1 MSELRFIISSF
12 DNLTSRQLEAVFNLR
27 QRVFIIEQQ
36 CLYEDIDGFDNN
48 AEHLLA
54 YEKDTL
60 AGYLRIF
67 KPGIK
72 YKNAASLGRIVV
84 DYPFRSTHIG
94 KELITKG
101 INITKEKY
109 PDFLLK
115 IEAQAALNMY
125 YQQFNFQ
132 PIGEVYLV
140 DEIPHQ
146 LMTLKH

>member
-1 MSELRFIISSF
+1 MSELRFIFSSF

-36 CLYEDIDGFDNN
+36 CLYEDIDGFDND

-60 AGYLRIF
+60 AGYLRIL

-72 YKNAASLGRIVV
+72 FKNAASIGRIVV
-84 DYPFRSTHIG
+84 DYPFRGTHVG

-101 INITKEKY
+101 IKITKEKY
-109 PDFLLK
+109 PGIILK
-115 IEAQAALNMY
+115 IEAQAALTIY

-132 PIGEVYLV
+132 PIGETYLV
-140 DEIPHQ
+140 DGISH
-146 LMTLKH
+146 LMMILKH